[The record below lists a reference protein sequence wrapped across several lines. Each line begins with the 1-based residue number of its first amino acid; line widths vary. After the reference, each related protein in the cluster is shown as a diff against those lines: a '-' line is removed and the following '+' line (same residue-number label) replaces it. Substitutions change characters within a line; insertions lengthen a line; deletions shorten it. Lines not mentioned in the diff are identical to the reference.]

1 MYPPRFL
8 LIVTYDLSRRFSKT
22 LEGGGG
28 KGGMGR
34 GEGGE
39 GGMGRGEGGDGG
51 EGGGRGRGGR
61 GAILLFT
68 LLQGTRLDYFMCS

>member
-39 GGMGRGEGGDGG
+39 GKGG
-51 EGGGRGRGGR
+51 EGSNTPVH
-61 GAILLFT
+61 FT
-68 LLQGTRLDYFMCS
+68 PGN

>member
-22 LEGGGG
+22 LEGGE
-28 KGGMGR
+28 GGMGR

-39 GGMGRGEGGDGG
+39 GKGG
-51 EGGGRGRGGR
+51 EGKGGEGSNTPVH
-61 GAILLFT
+61 FT
-68 LLQGTRLDYFMCS
+68 PGN

>member
-22 LEGGGG
+22 LEGGGERGDG
-28 KGGMGR
+28 KGGRGGRGDGKGGRGGR

-39 GGMGRGEGGDGG
+39 GKGG
-51 EGGGRGRGGR
+51 EGSNTPVH
-61 GAILLFT
+61 FT
-68 LLQGTRLDYFMCS
+68 PGN

>member
-22 LEGGGG
+22 LEGG
-28 KGGMGR
+28 
-34 GEGGE
+34 E
-39 GGMGRGEGGDGG
+39 GGMGRGEGGKGGG
-51 EGGGRGRGGR
+51 EGGGR

>member
-22 LEGGGG
+22 LEGGGRGDG
-28 KGGMGR
+28 KGGRGMGR

-39 GGMGRGEGGDGG
+39 GKGG
-51 EGGGRGRGGR
+51 EGSNTPVH
-61 GAILLFT
+61 FT
-68 LLQGTRLDYFMCS
+68 PGN

>member
-1 MYPPRFL
+1 
-8 LIVTYDLSRRFSKT
+8 
-22 LEGGGG
+22 
-28 KGGMGR
+28 MGR

-39 GGMGRGEGGDGG
+39 GGMGRGEGGEGG
-51 EGGGRGRGGR
+51 KGGRGEGKGGR

>member
-28 KGGMGR
+28 GKGGWEGGKGGKGGWEGGKGGRGGR

-39 GGMGRGEGGDGG
+39 GKGG
-51 EGGGRGRGGR
+51 EGSNTPVH
-61 GAILLFT
+61 FT
-68 LLQGTRLDYFMCS
+68 PGN